1 MADLDEFDRKILR
14 LLQDGNRMKTE
25 AIGEEVGLS
34 ATAVQRRIKRLRD
47 AKVIRSEMAVIDAE
61 AVGGMIRTVVG
72 VALERGQTD
81 VMDTFKR
88 KARRE
93 PEVQQCYWVTG
104 EYDFVLVVVVRSTAD
119 YEALA
124 RRLFV
129 DDPNIRRFDTFVAME
144 TVKLG
149 LQIPL

>member
-1 MADLDEFDRKILR
+1 MSDLDEFDRKILKC
-14 LLQDGNRMKTE
+14 LQKTNRMKTE
-25 AIGEEVGLS
+25 AIGAEVGLS

-47 AKVIRSEMAVIDAE
+47 KGVIQAEVAVVDPD

-72 VALERGQTD
+72 VALERGRTD
-81 VMDTFKR
+81 VMDAFKR
-88 KARRE
+88 KALEER
-93 PEVQQCYWVTG
+93 EVQQCYWVTG
-104 EYDFVLVVVVRSTAD
+104 EFDFVLVVVVRSTSD

-124 RRLFV
+124 KRLFV

-149 LQIPL
+149 LEIPM

>member
-14 LLQDGNRMKTE
+14 LLQDGSRMKTE

-34 ATAVQRRIKRLRD
+34 ATAVQRRMKRLRD

-72 VALERGQTD
+72 IALERGQTD
-81 VMDTFKR
+81 VMDAFKR
-88 KARRE
+88 KARQE